1 MLCQIRYSWEQSY
14 HERSL
19 LIPGLTGLRSVPICY
34 IFNILIVSWWFLEW
48 LWSLEKKKNRR
59 LRDNWPKANLWMCD
73 KYQIRYYSEYSEFQ
87 IVWAKHFL
95 THGSSNPRDQRLKSS
110 QTNRGNRFLYLN
122 VEQGECDRTNKD
134 FHREAPNKFHTSPGQ
149 QKRLVNF
156 H

>member
-1 MLCQIRYSWEQSY
+1 
-14 HERSL
+14 
-19 LIPGLTGLRSVPICY
+19 
-34 IFNILIVSWWFLEW
+34 
-48 LWSLEKKKNRR
+48 
-59 LRDNWPKANLWMCD
+59 MCD